1 MTVATKQP
9 TKRITKA
16 WRKILLGI
24 PGYDS
29 IATAKDA
36 WFEPDAAQEPID
48 FIETCC
54 VHIEGALA
62 GQPFLLAPWQKS
74 IIANLFGWKWIDEFK
89 RTVRRY
95 REALLFVGRKNGKT
109 PFVAA
114 IANYV
119 FFVDDEAG
127 QQNYLAAST
136 AEQASLA
143 FRHVSG
149 MIEAESRMAS
159 RARIYRSFKSVVN
172 LADAQSFIKVLAGD
186 EKKDAKAKHGGNPH
200 LVIVDELH
208 AQPTPDL
215 VEALATSFA
224 SANRA
229 QPLFIQAT
237 TSDYERPSICNRKH
251 EYACKVRDGIIKNPR
266 FLPVIYE
273 ANRDDDWTKLR
284 TWRKANPNLG
294 VSVSLEYL
302 RQACKDAQAQP
313 EYENT
318 FKRLHLNIRTEQA
331 TRWIV
336 MSEWD
341 ACAGAIDPD
350 ELKGHDCWVG
360 IDLAQKIDIAAAV
373 LFCPDAGNALIP
385 FFWLPRDSA
394 GEREH
399 RDQVPYLTWARQGFI
414 ELTPGNTIDY
424 AFIRERVNELAKEYN
439 LVDIGYDP
447 YDASHFAQELQD
459 EDGITMVEFRQ
470 GFISMNEPAK
480 QLQTLLRSGQLR
492 HGGNPVLRW
501 MASNV
506 VVRVDSSDNIR
517 FDKAKSSEKID
528 GIVAA
533 TMAIGRALQ
542 AEKGTASE
550 YDKPGSAGVIWG

>member
-1 MTVATKQP
+1 MTVATRP
-9 TKRITKA
+9 RTKRIAKA

-29 IATAKDA
+29 IATAGPA
-36 WFEPDAAQEPID
+36 WFDPEAAQEPID
-48 FIETCC
+48 FIESCC
-54 VHIEGALA
+54 IHIEGALA
-62 GQPFLLAPWQKS
+62 YQPFLLAPWQKS
-74 IIANLFGWKWIDEFK
+74 VVANLFGWKWLDEFE

-95 REALLFVGRKNGKT
+95 REMLLFVGRKNGKT

-149 MIEAESRMAS
+149 MIEAERRMAD
-159 RARIYRSFKSVVN
+159 RARIYRSFKSVVK
-172 LADAQSFIKVLAGD
+172 LGEQQSFIKVLAGD
-186 EKKDAKAKHGGNPH
+186 EKKDAKGKHGGNPH

-229 QPLFIQAT
+229 QPLFIHAT

-251 EYACKVRDGIIKNPR
+251 DYACQVRDGIINNPR

-273 ANRDDDWTKLR
+273 ASRDDDWTKLR

-294 VSVSLEYL
+294 VSVSVDYL
-302 RQACKDAQAQP
+302 RQACRDAQAQP

-318 FKRLHLNIRTEQA
+318 FKRMHLNIRTEQA
-331 TRWIV
+331 TRWMV

-341 ACAGAIDPD
+341 ACGGEVDRE
-350 ELKGHDCWVG
+350 ELKGLQCWAG
-360 IDLAQKIDIAAAV
+360 IDLAQKVDIAACV
-373 LFCPDAGNALIP
+373 LFFPDAGNALVP

-394 GEREH
+394 EDREH

-424 AFIRERVNELAKEYN
+424 AFIRKRVKELAEEYK

-447 YDASHFAQELQD
+447 YDARHFAQELQD
-459 EDGITMVEFRQ
+459 EDGFTMVEFRQ

-480 QLQTLLRSGQLR
+480 HLQTLVRSGQLR
-492 HGGNPVLRW
+492 HGANPVLRW

-506 VVRVDSSDNIR
+506 VVRVDPSDNIR
-517 FDKAKSSEKID
+517 FDKAKSAEKVD

-533 TMAIGRALQ
+533 AMAIGRALQ
-542 AEKGTASE
+542 AQKTAQSVYE
-550 YDKPGSAGVIWG
+550 ERGVLTV